1 MTKKNRMLGLV
12 LLALASGAVFAS
24 LAGLGTA
31 ARQAPPVNAT
41 PPSITGSA
49 QQSQTLTAQ
58 NGTWTGTG
66 TISFRYQWLRCNS
79 NGNGC
84 AEISGATER
93 TYAVRG
99 ADVGRTIRVRVTAT
113 NADGSTT
120 ATSAPTAVV
129 TRGGPSA
136 TGCPAGTGPV
146 NIGQLAPPARLTV
159 DAQSLAPTPVGRNTQ
174 TLTARFRVS
183 ACGGR
188 PVQGALVYVTA
199 TPYNQFSIPPEQAT
213 GADGWAQLS
222 MSRLR
227 GYPATPRQRLL
238 VMFVRARKQGENL
251 LGGVS
256 TRRLVS
262 FPVNL
267 RAS

>member
-1 MTKKNRMLGLV
+1 M
-12 LLALASGAVFAS
+12 S
-24 LAGLGTA
+24 
-31 ARQAPPVNAT
+31 
-41 PPSITGSA
+41 
-49 QQSQTLTAQ
+49 
-58 NGTWTGTG
+58 
-66 TISFRYQWLRCNS
+66 
-79 NGNGC
+79 
-84 AEISGATER
+84 
-93 TYAVRG
+93 
-99 ADVGRTIRVRVTAT
+99 
-113 NADGSTT
+113 
-120 ATSAPTAVV
+120 
-129 TRGGPSA
+129 
-136 TGCPAGTGPV
+136 
-146 NIGQLAPPARLTV
+146 
-159 DAQSLAPTPVGRNTQ
+159 PTPIGRGTQ
-174 TLTARFRVS
+174 ALTARFRVS

-213 GADGWAQLS
+213 GGDGWAQVQ

-238 VMFVRARKQGENL
+238 VVFVRARKQGENL